1 MMTSNTDKAGPRKH
15 WKRGADDYI
24 AKPFDCSELLARVGA
39 SRRVVELHH
48 ELQSK
53 NAKLEE
59 LARTDALT
67 GLPNRQAI
75 EEWAD
80 KQLMGSP
87 IWMIL
92 GDLDGF

>member
-1 MMTSNTDKAGPRKH
+1 
-15 WKRGADDYI
+15 
-24 AKPFDCSELLARVGA
+24 LARVGA

-80 KQLMGSP
+80 KQLMGSSRQGFP